1 MGTKRTIDSGR
12 KDKKGRP
19 IKVSENSLAAD
30 ENVNSKKNQLGD
42 SAYSYESEEEDK
54 EMEEF
59 TRITNLLNDD
69 LPGMNYKSNHSGSYD
84 RDGVSSI
91 ASEISSGDGDGSGT
105 IAIPEL
111 LGEDTIQRKANLS
124 TMFPEWDGEETDYE
138 TDNGCTINDNYE
150 LEIPGNVLVEM
161 IEEDDEIIDSL
172 KYLETSP
179 VLNNAVFEDFLDTG
193 AREAMTEN
201 DWSFQADCFADYQ
214 QDKIYE
220 NYKESIDYDYQVE
233 QKVGS
238 MDNYDSEEE
247 YDEAINNATIELEEN
262 YHDAAQEE
270 ARELRDKIE
279 NSYED
284 FIEHVRGNYN
294 EFLDWHGEI
303 TVLDSQFQQFVE
315 DRFY

>member
-1 MGTKRTIDSGR
+1 
-12 KDKKGRP
+12 
-19 IKVSENSLAAD
+19 
-30 ENVNSKKNQLGD
+30 
-42 SAYSYESEEEDK
+42 
-54 EMEEF
+54 
-59 TRITNLLNDD
+59 
-69 LPGMNYKSNHSGSYD
+69 
-84 RDGVSSI
+84 
-91 ASEISSGDGDGSGT
+91 
-105 IAIPEL
+105 
-111 LGEDTIQRKANLS
+111 
-124 TMFPEWDGEETDYE
+124 
-138 TDNGCTINDNYE
+138 
-150 LEIPGNVLVEM
+150 M

-201 DWSFQADCFADYQ
+201 DWSVQADYFADYQ
-214 QDKIYE
+214 QDGIYE
-220 NYKESIDYDYQVE
+220 NYKESIDYQVE

-238 MDNYDSEEE
+238 MDDYDSEEE

-315 DRFY
+315 NKFY

>member
-19 IKVSENSLAAD
+19 IKLSENSLAAGD
-30 ENVNSKKNQLGD
+30 NVDSKKNQLGD
-42 SAYSYESEEEDK
+42 SSYSYESEEDQ

-59 TRITNLLNDD
+59 TRITNLLNDGI
-69 LPGMNYKSNHSGSYD
+69 PEMNYKSSYSGSYD

-105 IAIPEL
+105 IAMPNL
-111 LGEDTIQRKANLS
+111 LGENTIQKKANLS
-124 TMFPEWDGEETDYE
+124 TMFPEWDGERTDFE
-138 TDNGCTINDNYE
+138 TDNGCIINSDYE

-201 DWSFQADCFADYQ
+201 DWSVQADYFADYQ
-214 QDKIYE
+214 QDGIYE
-220 NYKESIDYDYQVE
+220 NYKESIDYQVE

-238 MDNYDSEEE
+238 MDDYDSEEE

-315 DRFY
+315 NKFY